1 MKSTSKFAMKYIPL
15 LVVLV
20 LLSMTWGSARSS
32 SEASPLG
39 SGFTYQG
46 YLEDS
51 AGHPINGDCDF
62 IFRLWDAES
71 GGAQVG
77 SDSPAGAINV
87 AKGYFT
93 ALLNASGEFGS
104 AAFKGDARWLSVS
117 LRCPAGSGTYTTL
130 TPRQPLTAAPYA
142 ISLKPGAQI
151 TGQVAN
157 GNGLSATNTTTS
169 GYGFGIKGQT
179 DAIQGAG
186 VYGYASAS
194 GGDVYG
200 VYGVSN
206 SASGYGGVFVGN
218 TGIYARSTGGNPIV
232 AYGSDFSD
240 REFYVSNTGEV
251 YADGT
256 FHPSGADFA
265 EMLPAVEGLQPGDVL
280 VIGLDGKLALSDS
293 AYQPNVVGVYSTQ
306 PGFIGGAADGADLT
320 GKVPLA
326 VAGVVLVKANAEN
339 GAIQPGD
346 LLTTSSTPGYAMRCA
361 SIELCYGRAIGK
373 ALEGLKS
380 GTGLILV
387 LVMPH

>member
-1 MKSTSKFAMKYIPL
+1 
-15 LVVLV
+15 
-20 LLSMTWGSARSS
+20 
-32 SEASPLG
+32 
-39 SGFTYQG
+39 
-46 YLEDS
+46 
-51 AGHPINGDCDF
+51 
-62 IFRLWDAES
+62 
-71 GGAQVG
+71 
-77 SDSPAGAINV
+77 
-87 AKGYFT
+87 
-93 ALLNASGEFGS
+93 
-104 AAFKGDARWLSVS
+104 
-117 LRCPAGSGTYTTL
+117 
-130 TPRQPLTAAPYA
+130 
-142 ISLKPGAQI
+142 
-151 TGQVAN
+151 
-157 GNGLSATNTTTS
+157 
-169 GYGFGIKGQT
+169 
-179 DAIQGAG
+179 
-186 VYGYASAS
+186 
-194 GGDVYG
+194 

>member
-1 MKSTSKFAMKYIPL
+1 MSLRTFRSWGLVTL
-15 LVVLV
+15 LAIAAPPAAATPVG
-20 LLSMTWGSARSS
+20 TAI
-32 SEASPLG
+32 
-39 SGFTYQG
+39 TYQG
-46 YLEDS
+46 RLDR
-51 AGHPINGDCDF
+51 NGLTTTDTYSF
-62 IFRLWDAES
+62 IFRLFDSAS
-71 GGAQVG
+71 GGLQISTDQPVNGVVAPNGLFNVTLDFGVSAFTGETRWLDIQV
-77 SDSPAGAINV
+77 
-87 AKGYFT
+87 K
-93 ALLNASGEFGS
+93 GS
-104 AAFKGDARWLSVS
+104 ADPS
-117 LRCPAGSGTYTTL
+117 YTQL

-142 ISLKPGAQI
+142 IGLRPGAQI

-326 VAGVVLVKANAEN
+326 VAGVVPVKANAEN

-346 LLTTSSTPGYAMRCA
+346 LLTTSSTPGYAMRCVG
-361 SIELCYGRAIGK
+361 IELCYGRAIGK
-373 ALEGLKS
+373 ALEGLES